1 MIEQSIIDALKLLSV
16 DQQNTLSKIAHQA
29 ICWHD
34 PIAVE
39 LNRRLTAPLL
49 EQLTTAQLQEL
60 LDMQDESTFIN
71 DLILSLG

>member
-1 MIEQSIIDALKLLSV
+1 MIEQSIIDALALLSV
-16 DQQNTLSKIAHQA
+16 AQQNNLSNIARQA

-60 LDMQDESTFIN
+60 LDMQDESTIIN

>member
-1 MIEQSIIDALKLLSV
+1 MIEQSIIDALALLSV
-16 DQQNTLSKIAHQA
+16 DQQNALSNIACKA

-34 PIAVE
+34 PIAIE

-49 EQLTTAQLQEL
+49 EKLTTAQLQEL
-60 LDMQDESTFIN
+60 LDMQDESTIIN